1 MTPLAVTRTDRRTD
15 GAPRLAPNHCH
26 RGSYDRPLALSERP
40 RGSQALAEN
49 DAKDSMRDSYA
60 IPSRILKPNIYYKAH
75 NFAPEPIG
83 SELSRRKPRQLSL
96 PRDGGRRRQTRQS
109 RSQGPAGSDDV
120 ALPERGAHAGFSLNK
135 PSAGMVEDGSCE
147 G

>member
-1 MTPLAVTRTDRRTD
+1 MTPLAVKRTDRRTD
-15 GAPRLAPNHCH
+15 GAPRLAPNHGQ
-26 RGSYDRPLALSERP
+26 RGSCAPPLALSERP
-40 RGSQALAEN
+40 RGSQASEEN
-49 DAKDSMRDSYA
+49 DAKDSMRVSYA
-60 IPSRILKPNIYYKAH
+60 IPSRILKPNIYYKPY

-96 PRDGGRRRQTRQS
+96 SRDGGRRRRTRQS
-109 RSQGPAGSDDV
+109 RSQGA
-120 ALPERGAHAGFSLNK
+120 AGFDGDSPCRNGAPTPALNK